1 MTQLHVH
8 KKDEHRDNCQQEAEG
23 SLKKGV
29 MCAYVLDYVM
39 YLSPFLR
46 SVQPHDVVSEELLK

>member
-1 MTQLHVH
+1 MTQLYIH
-8 KKDEHRDNCQQEAEG
+8 KKDKHKNNCQQEAEG
-23 SLKKGV
+23 SLKKGG
-29 MCAYVLDYVM
+29 MRAYIFDYVM

>member
-1 MTQLHVH
+1 MTQLYAH
-8 KKDEHRDNCQQEAEG
+8 KKDEHKNNCQQEAEG
-23 SLKKGV
+23 SLKKGG
-29 MCAYVLDYVM
+29 MCAYIFDSVM